1 MSRKKRP
8 SQSKRSQST
17 QRRARRKSREA
28 KRARRQTNKDAAKET
43 LNWFFGIDDIFSHLV
58 FHGNIKWR
66 ASDLS
71 RMALLFS
78 WSEKACVT
86 DAFPESVKRCKRL
99 GFAAAL
105 TTYQGFMAA
114 IASYVH
120 VFIPLLILQ
129 LQRRMLEVG
138 GEFGEVSGFVPIAVD
153 GSRNSAARTVSN
165 EAELCCPTHGQSKG
179 AKNRKENIQLPDPK
193 PQTWITL
200 MWHMGLRLPWDWR
213 LGPSNSSERKHAQEM
228 VTEGEFP
235 DNTLFCG
242 DAGFVGY
249 EFWNSILKQGCHF
262 MVRVGSNVRL
272 ISETTDWQRKGDG
285 LVLCWPKDKQK
296 HHPPLTLRLV
306 TVKIGKTKMYLLTSV
321 LESTKLT
328 QDSLVELYKMRWGIE
343 IEFRGLKQTLNGA
356 KLRCRNVDRLY
367 AELHWSVLSMAVAE
381 LLAIKEQISTK
392 PSDVQVEN
400 SSATYTPKK
409 RSLAKT
415 MRAIYGCFD
424 ELQETPDPGEDLL
437 TQLAKAVTDDYQRS
451 SSKKARYRP
460 RNSKQKDLKAPKV
473 RKVERTERQRLKSFE
488 AKNAA

>member
-17 QRRARRKSREA
+17 QRRAQRKSREA

-43 LNWFFGIDDIFSHLV
+43 LNWFFGFDDIFSHLV

-78 WSEKACVT
+78 WSEKVCVT
-86 DAFPESVKRCKRL
+86 DAFPESVKRCKKL
-99 GFAAAL
+99 GFAVAL

-138 GEFGEVSGFVPIAVD
+138 GEFGEVAGFVPIAVD

-165 EAELCCPTHGQSKG
+165 EAELCCPTHGQSKN
-179 AKNRKENIQLPDPK
+179 AKSRKEKIQLPDPK
-193 PQTWITL
+193 PQTWLTL

-228 VTEGEFP
+228 VAEGVFP

-249 EFWNSILKQGCHF
+249 DFWNSILEQGCHF

-272 ISETTDWQRKGDG
+272 ISESIDWQRKGDG
-285 LVLCWPKDKQK
+285 LVFCWPKDKQK

-306 TVKIGKTKMYLLTSV
+306 TVKIGKTEMYLLTSV

-343 IEFRGLKQTLNGA
+343 VTQAECVSRSGL
-356 KLRCRNVDRLY
+356 Y
-367 AELHWSVLSMAVAE
+367 
-381 LLAIKEQISTK
+381 
-392 PSDVQVEN
+392 
-400 SSATYTPKK
+400 
-409 RSLAKT
+409 
-415 MRAIYGCFD
+415 
-424 ELQETPDPGEDLL
+424 
-437 TQLAKAVTDDYQRS
+437 QLAA
-451 SSKKARYRP
+451 
-460 RNSKQKDLKAPKV
+460 
-473 RKVERTERQRLKSFE
+473 
-488 AKNAA
+488 